1 MDEESGLQ
9 GDLQRA
15 VRERNADASV
25 DAVGQTSPGA
35 KMSKPEIGLAE
46 LATGIW
52 PAFARSRTIDDF
64 SRPGHL
70 LDVLP
75 AALYVTDAAGRITYF
90 NDAAAALWGTRPK
103 IYSDQW
109 CGSWR
114 LYWPDGRPLR
124 HDECPMAVALKEGK
138 PNRGYEAVAE
148 RPDGTRVQFMAFPTP
163 LHDDA
168 GVMVGAVNVLVDV
181 SERQRAERISHRLA
195 AIVESSDVA
204 IISKDLNGV
213 VATWNKAAERLFG
226 YVADEVIGKSIT
238 ILIPEGRLEEE
249 IEILRRIRRGERVE
263 HFETV
268 RQRKDGSLIDI
279 SLTVSPVTDETGRII
294 GASKTARDITEQKRR
309 EAQIDLMAGEADHRT
324 NNLLAVAQAT
334 VHLTQADTVAGLKA
348 AIEGRLRA
356 LANAHSLLAQARW
369 AGADLRKLAEE
380 ELSPYFHN
388 GDPRARI
395 EGPRL
400 LLKPEAAQAMAMA
413 LHELATNAAKYGAL
427 SKPNGRIDV
436 QWSVEAGRRLQ
447 LTWKESGGPEVGPPT
462 HEGFGTRAI
471 KRMIEQLEARSPSTG
486 TAKACSAISPLPS
499 RRRSPPLSRMR
510 FAVEMRHLCRIVALA
525 CGQAG

>member
-9 GDLQRA
+9 DDLHGDLPRA
-15 VRERNADASV
+15 VREPSADGSV
-25 DAVGQTSPGA
+25 DVVGQTSLGA
-35 KMSKPEIGLAE
+35 NMSKPEIGLAE

-52 PAFARSRTIDDF
+52 PTFMRSRTIDEF

-90 NDAAAALWGTRPK
+90 NEAAAALWGTRPK

-114 LYWPDGRPLR
+114 LYWPDGRPLQ
-124 HDECPMAVALKEGK
+124 HDECPMAIALKEGK

-168 GVMVGAVNVLVDV
+168 GRLVGAVNVLVDV
-181 SERQRAERISHRLA
+181 SERQRADRLSRRLA
-195 AIVESSDVA
+195 SIVEASDDA
-204 IISKDLNGV
+204 IISKDLNGII
-213 VATWNKAAERLFG
+213 ATWNKAAERLFG
-226 YVADEVIGKSIT
+226 YVADEVVGRSIT
-238 ILIPEGRLEEE
+238 ILIPKERREEE
-249 IEILRRIRRGERVE
+249 TEILRRIRRGERVE

-268 RQRKDGSLIDI
+268 RRRKDGSRVDI
-279 SLTVSPVTDETGRII
+279 SLTVSPVADETGRII
-294 GASKTARDITEQKRR
+294 GASKVARDITEKKRR
-309 EAQIDLMAGEADHRT
+309 EAQIDLLAREADHRT

-334 VHLTQADTVAGLKA
+334 VHLTQADTTAGLKT

-369 AGADLRKLAEE
+369 AGADLRKLAEA
-380 ELSPYFHN
+380 ELSPYFRD

-395 EGPRL
+395 EGPTL
-400 LLKPEAAQAMAMA
+400 LLMPEAAQAMAMA

-427 SKPNGRIDV
+427 SKPTGRVGV
-436 QWSVEAGRRLQ
+436 QWSVAGRRLQ
-447 LTWKESGGPEVGPPT
+447 LTWEESGGPNVGPPT

-471 KRMIEQLEARSPSTG
+471 KRMIEQLEGEITFDW
-486 TAKACSAISPLPS
+486 
-499 RRRSPPLSRMR
+499 RREGVRCDITI
-510 FAVEMRHLCRIVALA
+510 AV
-525 CGQAG
+525 